1 MLTVPSH
8 VSQNLFENNK
18 SKINL
23 SQFLI
28 ESFKDISKVFVNPQ
42 SQVIIN
48 QKFEKYISVSI
59 YHYQQKV
66 LYEFSLCTEPS
77 SKMFYRK
84 AVLKN
89 FLIFAWK
96 HLIRKSH
103 QHRCFSV
110 NIANVLRAPI
120 LKNICKGCFCL
131 LHIRTMNDVIL
142 WYVLALQCY
151 FILLCALFLSL
162 LFLFLFSVQ
171 STTMWS
177 IEVNLSVSVI
187 KWWSC
192 LQFCF

>member
-1 MLTVPSH
+1 MDYTNISCCTCENILSEVILKHQFSMLTVPSH
-8 VSQNLFENNK
+8 ISQNLFENNK

-84 AVLKN
+84 VVLKN
-89 FLIFAWK
+89 FLNSRMK
-96 HLIRKSH
+96 TPSLESH
-103 QHRCFSV
+103 TNTGV
-110 NIANVLRAPI
+110 
-120 LKNICKGCFCL
+120 
-131 LHIRTMNDVIL
+131 
-142 WYVLALQCY
+142 
-151 FILLCALFLSL
+151 FL
-162 LFLFLFSVQ
+162 
-171 STTMWS
+171 
-177 IEVNLSVSVI
+177 
-187 KWWSC
+187 
-192 LQFCF
+192 